1 MNLKQIDTVIQNVK
15 LSGQLLVGQF
25 ADLLGIEASV
35 LNEKVID
42 DSDLYKDVDLHFKM
56 QKQLRFDL
64 TNSNISINER
74 KHRVESVLTFNI
86 KYLNDL
92 ENLLNLA
99 KHRKLDQ
106 DIRWKITFEN
116 LKRAIDIFKE
126 EVDILK
132 EYLQYV

>member
-1 MNLKQIDTVIQNVK
+1 MNLKQIDVAIQNVK

-42 DSDLYKDVDLHFKM
+42 DSVLYKDVDLHFKM

-106 DIRWKITFEN
+106 DIRWKIVFEN
-116 LKRAIDIFKE
+116 LKRAINIFKDE
-126 EVDILK
+126 ITVLK

>member
-64 TNSNISINER
+64 TNSNISINKR
-74 KHRVESVLTFNI
+74 KYRVESVLKFNI

-92 ENLLNLA
+92 EDLLSLA
-99 KHRKLDQ
+99 NHRKLDQ
-106 DIRWKITFEN
+106 DIRWKVAFEN

-126 EVDILK
+126 EVAILK

>member
-1 MNLKQIDTVIQNVK
+1 MNLKQIDVAIQNVK

-64 TNSNISINER
+64 TKSNISINER

-92 ENLLNLA
+92 EKLLNLA

-106 DIRWKITFEN
+106 DIRWKIAFEN
-116 LKRAIDIFKE
+116 LKRAINIFKDE
-126 EVDILK
+126 ITVLK